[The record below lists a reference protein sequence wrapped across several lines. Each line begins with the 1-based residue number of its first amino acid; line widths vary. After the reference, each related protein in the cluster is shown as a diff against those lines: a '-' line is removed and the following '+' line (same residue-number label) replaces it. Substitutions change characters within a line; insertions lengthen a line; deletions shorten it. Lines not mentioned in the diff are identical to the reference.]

1 MEKQEID
8 QLYHL
13 LRVACNDLALD
24 TDESEEQRT
33 ALLGIIRHLLQGS
46 DYLGLVQYCA
56 YYGEQFLVRP
66 TYEAMVHKG
75 WKPTRIVDLGAGLGW
90 LSRGLSLLYGASVT
104 STLTVDKRPWGAI
117 DLLANLETPSGI
129 QQVLSVLRDKDVI
142 VMSDLLHCLDNAEE
156 ILYTFSRWPMAIL
169 EYCPATLEHAYS
181 YCFQLE
187 RYGASFLPQPNLI
200 QMLHEVGRPVETVN
214 LEPYILTL
222 IDPEQ

>member
-1 MEKQEID
+1 MEKQELD
-8 QLYHL
+8 NLYHL
-13 LRVACNDLALD
+13 LRVASNDLALD
-24 TDESEEQRT
+24 TDEFKEQRT
-33 ALLGIIRHLLQGS
+33 ALLGIVRHLLQGS
-46 DYLGLVQYCA
+46 DYLGLIQYSA

-104 STLTVDKRPWGAI
+104 STLTVDKRSWGAI
-117 DLLANLETPSGI
+117 DLPANLETSDGI
-129 QQVLSVLRDKDVI
+129 WQVISTLKDKDVI
-142 VMSDLLHCLDNAEE
+142 VMSDLLHCLNNPRE
-156 ILYTFSRWPMAIL
+156 ILSAFSKWPMAIL
-169 EYCPATLEHAYS
+169 EYCSARSEYAYS

-187 RYGASFLPQPNLI
+187 RYGASFLPQSNLI